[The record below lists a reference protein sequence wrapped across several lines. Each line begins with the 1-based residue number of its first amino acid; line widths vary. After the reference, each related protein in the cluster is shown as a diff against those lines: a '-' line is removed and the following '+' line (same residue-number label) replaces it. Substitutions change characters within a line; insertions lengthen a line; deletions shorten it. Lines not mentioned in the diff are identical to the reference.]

1 VIEGYK
7 ATEDENPHLENPRI
21 TPGYFKTLEQPLLAG
36 REFTE
41 ADGKDAP
48 KVAVVNLEMAKKY
61 FGSAQNA
68 VGRMVGE
75 GLKSDTTIVGVVGD
89 TRHRDLRS
97 LMGAAAYQ
105 PYLQQSHPGGMQ
117 IYVRTA
123 QAPEAVEQEIRQAV
137 HGMDPTL
144 VVDGLRTME
153 SEVNESAGQER
164 ALAILAM
171 GFAALALLLAAV
183 GLYGVLAYSTEQRTR
198 EIGVR
203 LALGSPRWDV
213 VMLVVREMVMIAGIA
228 AAVAIPAIIALAQLF
243 RSQLYGV
250 KAADPAS
257 LMAAVLIPALMVV
270 LAAALPAGRAAS
282 VDPSRALRTE

>member
-1 VIEGYK
+1 
-7 ATEDENPHLENPRI
+7 
-21 TPGYFKTLEQPLLAG
+21 
-36 REFTE
+36 
-41 ADGKDAP
+41 
-48 KVAVVNLEMAKKY
+48 
-61 FGSAQNA
+61 
-68 VGRMVGE
+68 
-75 GLKSDTTIVGVVGD
+75 
-89 TRHRDLRS
+89 
-97 LMGAAAYQ
+97 
-105 PYLQQSHPGGMQ
+105 MQ

-203 LALGSPRWDV
+203 LALGSPRRDV